1 MNEEGDW
8 LSRRDSEYAGYNPLA
23 GDGSARGIFE
33 LSSAG
38 LKTNRDTWVYNSS
51 APVLKANVS
60 KMVEFFNRQVVEFHA
75 RGGAAESVEG
85 IVDFDPTKFSWDRSD
100 RKRLLSGQKH
110 TLVDAEQVG
119 LYRPF
124 QKQAVWFD
132 RRLNN
137 TIYQLNRIFPNR
149 NVNNHGIVVVSPG
162 EAGAWACLMADVLPD
177 VHVLATNQF
186 FPRYRYEKN
195 DRDPNQLGA
204 FDDGDEWTRI
214 DNVTD
219 EILAEYRD
227 QYGTEV
233 TKDDI
238 FDYVY
243 GILHSPE
250 YRTRFAA
257 DLKKMLPRIPKVKEF
272 AAFRDSGREL
282 GKLHMDYETVPQY
295 PDLSI
300 DEPSGAS
307 LLVTKMRYGGKRPN
321 LDKTTIVYNDEIT
334 ISGIP
339 LEAHEYLL
347 GSRSALDWI
356 LERYQVTVDKAS
368 KIKNDPNDWGLEH
381 GNPRYIL
388 DLIGSIVTVSVDT
401 VRIVKELPRLEIL
414 DGS

>member
-1 MNEEGDW
+1 MTATYRTELDRWVTAGRPEDITTFVTNDSAAISWTRSLRNAFAHERKLLTPTQDGT
-8 LSRRDSEYAGYNPLA
+8 RDA
-23 GDGSARGIFE
+23 
-33 LSSAG
+33 
-38 LKTNRDTWVYNSS
+38 
-51 APVLKANVS
+51 
-60 KMVEFFNRQVVEFHA
+60 
-75 RGGAAESVEG
+75 
-85 IVDFDPTKFSWDRSD
+85 
-100 RKRLLSGQKH
+100 
-110 TLVDAEQVG
+110 
-119 LYRPF
+119 LYRVFEKRHVYFERNLNHEQSRLPTLFPAQLSNQGIYYVGAGSTVPF
-124 QKQAVWFD
+124 
-132 RRLNN
+132 
-137 TIYQLNRIFPNR
+137 
-149 NVNNHGIVVVSPG
+149 S
-162 EAGAWACLMADVLPD
+162 
-177 VHVLATNQF
+177 VLATRALPDLHVTGAGSGGQF
-186 FPRYRYEKN
+186 FPRYRYVKN
-195 DRDPNQLGA
+195 ERDANQLPA
-204 FDDGDEWTRI
+204 FDTGDEWTRI

-219 EILAEYRD
+219 EILAEYRE
-227 QYGTEV
+227 QYGAEV

-257 DLKKMLPRIPKVKEF
+257 DLKKMLPRIPKVKDF
-272 AAFRDSGREL
+272 TAFRDAGREL
-282 GKLHMDYETVPQY
+282 GKLHMDYETVVQHPG
-295 PDLSI
+295 LVVSTGSTSG
-300 DEPSGAS
+300 EPS

-388 DLIGSIVTVSVDT
+388 DLIGSIVTVSLET
-401 VRIVKELPRLEIL
+401 VRIVTGLPGLEIL